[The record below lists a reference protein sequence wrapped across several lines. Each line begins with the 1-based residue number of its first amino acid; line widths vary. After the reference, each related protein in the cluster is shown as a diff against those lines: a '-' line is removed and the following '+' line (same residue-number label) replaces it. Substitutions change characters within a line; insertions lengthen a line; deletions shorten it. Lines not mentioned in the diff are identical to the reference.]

1 VSKNL
6 NNETGL
12 LQSLARGDEKAF
24 EQIYSLYSPI
34 VYRTARQ
41 FLQNDQLAA
50 DLLQDIFITIWIKR
64 ETFLKVNNLQAYL
77 IVMSR
82 NLALTH
88 LREVAKEITE
98 KEKWAAVLPDTEN
111 ETEQKLNRK
120 TLGKILE
127 ESINQLPPQQK
138 RVFSLAKLEGLSY
151 EEIAHKLNISTTTV
165 KQHIIAA
172 NKSVRRRLEEYGIPL
187 SVCLLI
193 FFSNN

>member
-1 VSKNL
+1 MSKNL
-6 NNETGL
+6 NNEAGL

-24 EQIYSLYSPI
+24 EQIYSRYGPI
-34 VYRTARQ
+34 VYRTAKQ

-64 ETFLKVNNLQAYL
+64 DIFFNVKNLSAYL
-77 IVMSR
+77 ITMSR
-82 NLALTH
+82 NLALTY
-88 LREVAKEITE
+88 LRDMAKEVIE
-98 KEKWAAVLPDTEN
+98 KEKWAAVLPATEN
-111 ETEQKLNRK
+111 DTEQKLNRK

-151 EEIAHKLNISTTTV
+151 GEIAREMNISTTTV

-172 NKSVRRRLEEYGIPL
+172 NKAVRRRLEEYGIPL

>member
-6 NNETGL
+6 YSEAGL

-24 EQIYSLYSPI
+24 EQIYSMYSPD

-41 FLQNDQLAA
+41 FLQNEELAA
-50 DLLQDIFITIWIKR
+50 DLLQDIFITIWIRR
-64 ETFLKVNNLQAYL
+64 ESFLKVNNLRAYL
-77 IVMSR
+77 ITMSR
-82 NLALTH
+82 NLALTY
-88 LREVAKEITE
+88 LRDLAKEISE
-98 KEKWAAVLPDTEN
+98 KEKWSIVLPKTEN

-127 ESINQLPPQQK
+127 ESIDQLPPQQK
-138 RVFSLAKLEGLSY
+138 RVFRLAKIEGMSY
-151 EEIAHKLNISTTTV
+151 EEIANQLNISPITV

-187 SVCLLI
+187 SVCILI
-193 FFSNN
+193 FFQ